1 MKIVNDTVEGDV
13 YYDTVTSAILII
25 SGRES
30 KFHKVD
36 EYINCSQ
43 KDLESAL
50 KSWGS
55 DSTLQIISCNKT
67 KKATILHFRVSS
79 SPNSYQDN
87 IIYFIHYKK
96 KDIQFSFFYKSEF
109 TNDREKY
116 VDNIMGTLKLK

>member
-1 MKIVNDTVEGDV
+1 MVNDTAEGDV
-13 YYDTVTSAILII
+13 YYDTVTNAIMIV

-43 KDLESAL
+43 KDLENVL
-50 KSWGS
+50 KSWSS

-79 SPNSYQDN
+79 SLNGSQDN

-96 KDIQFSFFYKSEF
+96 KDIQFSFLYKSEF
-109 TNDREKY
+109 NNDREKY